1 MMSLS
6 LSAPECEFLEELK
19 QEIAE
24 DEHLQLIVQQCL
36 DNHVINDNYSV
47 KDGLL
52 YWKHRLVIPV
62 ESSLI
67 QNILKEY
74 HDTPIGGHVGVT
86 RTLARVASQ
95 FYWPNMR
102 QHVQKFIEAC
112 IICQQAKSVNTPY
125 AGLLQPLPIPEQ
137 VWEDIAMDFITGLPP
152 SSGFTVIMVVVDRLS
167 KYAHFMPLK
176 SDYSSKTV
184 VEAFMHNVVKLHGM
198 PKSIVSDRDKVLTSK
213 FWQHLFQLQ
222 GTTLAMS
229 FAYHP
234 QTDGQSEAVNKC
246 LEMYLRCFSFKNPKA
261 WSKALTWTELC
272 YNTAL
277 HSSLGMSP
285 FKALYGR

>member
-1 MMSLS
+1 M
-6 LSAPECEFLEELK
+6 
-19 QEIAE
+19 
-24 DEHLQLIVQQCL
+24 
-36 DNHVINDNYSV
+36 
-47 KDGLL
+47 
-52 YWKHRLVIPV
+52 
-62 ESSLI
+62 
-67 QNILKEY
+67 
-74 HDTPIGGHVGVT
+74 T

-112 IICQQAKSVNTPY
+112 ILCQQAKSVNTPY

-152 SSGFTVIMVVVDRLS
+152 SSGFTVIMVVVDKLS

-198 PKSIVSDRDKVLTSK
+198 PKSIVSDRDKVFTSK
-213 FWQHLFQLQ
+213 FWQHLFQLH

-229 FAYHP
+229 SAYHP
-234 QTDGQSEAVNKC
+234 QTDGQSKAVNKC
-246 LEMYLRCFSFKNPKA
+246 LEMYLRCFSFKNTKA
-261 WSKALTWTELC
+261 WSKALMWAELW

-285 FKALYGR
+285 FKAL

>member
-1 MMSLS
+1 MQLQSAYTREFYAITTTLAKFRHYLLGHKFIPQIDQKSLKSLLDQSLQTPEQQAWLHKFIGFDFRIEYKPGKDNQAADGLSRMMSLS

-74 HDTPIGGHVGVT
+74 HDTPIGGHAGVT

-95 FYWPNMR
+95 FYCPNMR
-102 QHVQKFIEAC
+102 QHV
-112 IICQQAKSVNTPY
+112 
-125 AGLLQPLPIPEQ
+125 
-137 VWEDIAMDFITGLPP
+137 
-152 SSGFTVIMVVVDRLS
+152 
-167 KYAHFMPLK
+167 
-176 SDYSSKTV
+176 
-184 VEAFMHNVVKLHGM
+184 
-198 PKSIVSDRDKVLTSK
+198 
-213 FWQHLFQLQ
+213 
-222 GTTLAMS
+222 
-229 FAYHP
+229 
-234 QTDGQSEAVNKC
+234 
-246 LEMYLRCFSFKNPKA
+246 
-261 WSKALTWTELC
+261 
-272 YNTAL
+272 
-277 HSSLGMSP
+277 
-285 FKALYGR
+285 